1 MSDTLTICASVV
13 ALAVIAL
20 GFYAIMKT
28 GGKVK
33 ITLGGKTI
41 EVGK

>member
-20 GFYAIMKT
+20 GFYAVWKT
-28 GGKVK
+28 DGKVK
-33 ITLGGKTI
+33 VTITKTI